1 MNNDDSIKPS
11 GLALIPFAVFAAF
24 YVGLSLFAGHL
35 GFEMPWYK
43 VSMPVAFLVASAA
56 SLLIGRRSLDEK
68 VETYA
73 RGMGEPNI
81 MIMCL
86 VFILAGAFAT
96 IAKGSGAVD
105 AAVTIARAC
114 IPARL
119 MVAGVFLVSCLI
131 SLAIGTSCG
140 TIAAVTP
147 IALGFAAPLQLN
159 PALLM
164 GAVIGGSMFGDN
176 LSMISDTTIAATRT
190 QNVRMKDK
198 FLANGLIASP
208 AALIALFLYA
218 ASGSAAGQVDVPAVT
233 WQHLVLILPYVFVLV
248 LAVMGFNVMAL
259 LFAGTVLS
267 AAIGGI
273 LGRFAFFDALDLLG
287 KGTLGMGETLIVA
300 LLAGGLFKSVQANG
314 GVRWLTDKIAKVI
327 RGPRTCELGVFL
339 LVAAVNCFTANNT
352 VAIVIAGPIA
362 KECAE
367 RFKAKPIR
375 VASVL
380 DTASC
385 VVQGMIPYG
394 AQILIAMGV
403 AKGLDMTVDSFAL
416 LRCLYYQPILALA
429 VFASMIFSGRRDTPP
444 IPIPARSPRPGV
456 ARQ

>member
-1 MNNDDSIKPS
+1 MNDTVRPN
-11 GLALIPFAVFAAF
+11 GYALIPFLVFAIF
-24 YVGLSLFAGHL
+24 YVGLSLWAGRL

-43 VSMPVAFLVASAA
+43 VSMPVAFLVASAS
-56 SLLIGRRSLDEK
+56 SLLIGRRSLEEK
-68 VETYA
+68 VEIYA

-86 VFILAGAFAT
+86 IFILAGAFAA
-96 IAKGSGAVD
+96 IAKGAGAVD
-105 AAVTIARAC
+105 AAGTIAQSL
-114 IPARL
+114 IPAKL

-147 IALGFAAPLQLN
+147 IALGFAAPLHLN

-190 QNVRMKDK
+190 QGVRMKDK

-208 AALIALFLYA
+208 VALIALFLYA
-218 ASGSAAGQVDVPAVT
+218 VGGSAAGSVEVPAVT
-233 WQHLVLILPYVFVLV
+233 WRHIVLILPYVLV
-248 LAVMGFNVMAL
+248 LALALAGFNVMAL
-259 LFAGTVLS
+259 LFSGTVLS
-267 AAIGGI
+267 AMIGGA
-273 LGRFAFFDALDLLG
+273 LGKFAFFDAMDLLG

-300 LLAGGLFKSVQANG
+300 LLAGGLFKSVQTNG
-314 GVRWLTDKIAKVI
+314 GVLWLTDRIARVI
-327 RGPRTCELGVFL
+327 RGPRTCEFGVFL
-339 LVAAVNCFTANNT
+339 LVSAVNCFTANNT

-362 KECAE
+362 KACA
-367 RFKAKPIR
+367 AKFGANPIR
-375 VASVL
+375 IASVL

-385 VVQGMIPYG
+385 IIQGLIPYG

-403 AKGLDMTVDSFAL
+403 AKGLDMAVDSFSL
-416 LRCLYYQPILALA
+416 LKCLYYQPLLALA
-429 VFASMIFSGRRDTPP
+429 VIVSMAFSGLRGGGRE
-444 IPIPARSPRPGV
+444 
-456 ARQ
+456 